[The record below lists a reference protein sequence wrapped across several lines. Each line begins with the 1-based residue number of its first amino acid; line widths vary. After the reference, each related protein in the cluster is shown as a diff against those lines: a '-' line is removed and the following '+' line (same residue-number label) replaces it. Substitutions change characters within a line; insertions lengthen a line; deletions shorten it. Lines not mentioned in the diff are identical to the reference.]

1 MVMEDR
7 PATLGG
13 GQVDACSLDARRCR
27 KKRAVPKSELRSG
40 E

>member
-13 GQVDACSLDARRCR
+13 GQVDARSLDVRRCG
-27 KKRAVPKSELRSG
+27 KKRAGPKSELRIG